1 MKTTIIIPNYNG
13 LSFMEPCFEALEAQT
28 MKDFK
33 ILVVDNGSTDGSVEW
48 LKEREI
54 PSIFLP
60 ENTGFSGAVNV
71 GIRAADTPYVILLNN
86 DTKVA
91 PHYVEA
97 LERAMDRSEK
107 IFSVSSK
114 MIQMYHPDRLDDA
127 GDMYSLLGWA
137 YQRGVGR
144 DLTHYRRSSRVFS
157 ACAGAAIYRREV
169 FEEIGYF
176 DEMHF
181 AYLEDIDVGY
191 RARIAGYDNIYCP
204 AALVWHVGSGTSGS
218 KYNSFKVKLA
228 ARNNVYLN
236 YKNMPCLQL
245 IINAIPIAAGIFVK
259 YSFFRKLGFGKD
271 YLEGLK
277 EGIRT
282 AKKCKKVAYRPERL
296 KNYLAIELELLAGT
310 FLYVYE
316 FAVRQI
322 EKKQHL
328 INREEKVRV
337 VTGRVCVDSNLEFA
351 RCVNGHGLADATRR
365 KAAYQTMSERQQA
378 SER

>member
-114 MIQMYHPDRLDDA
+114 MIQMYHPDLMDDA
-127 GDMYSLLGWA
+127 GDMYSVLGWA
-137 YQRGVGR
+137 FQRGVGR
-144 DLTHYRRSSRVFS
+144 PEKLYKKSCRVFT

-169 FEEIGYF
+169 FETIGYF

-191 RARIAGYDNIYCP
+191 RAKLYGYDNVFCP
-204 AALVWHVGSGTSGS
+204 EAVVYHVGSGTSGS

-236 YKNMPCLQL
+236 YKNMRAWQLLLNSPCLL
-245 IINAIPIAAGIFVK
+245 AGTFVK
-259 YSFFRKLGFGKD
+259 FLFFNKMGFGKD
-271 YLEGLK
+271 YVSGFL

-282 AKKCKKVAYRPERL
+282 LKDCKRVPSFKGRL
-296 KNYLAIELELLAGT
+296 QREIGIQLELIAGT
-310 FLYVYE
+310 AVYVYE
-316 FAVRQI
+316 FSRRQAA
-322 EKKQHL
+322 KL
-328 INREEKVRV
+328 
-337 VTGRVCVDSNLEFA
+337 GA
-351 RCVNGHGLADATRR
+351 
-365 KAAYQTMSERQQA
+365 KA
-378 SER
+378 

>member
-322 EKKQHL
+322 EKK
-328 INREEKVRV
+328 
-337 VTGRVCVDSNLEFA
+337 
-351 RCVNGHGLADATRR
+351 
-365 KAAYQTMSERQQA
+365 AASDK
-378 SER
+378 S